1 LSSSQTGF
9 SKGVMHKRSMIAP
22 TPMLCKTQG
31 YLSLKSILALGW
43 AQNPRRDSI
52 LQLYVFALVVDD
64 EVLVRAYS

>member
-1 LSSSQTGF
+1 
-9 SKGVMHKRSMIAP
+9 MIAP

-31 YLSLKSILALGW
+31 YLSLKSILTPGR
-43 AQNPRRDSI
+43 AQNPLRDSI